1 MPYSF
6 DQVIDRRNTQST
18 KWEKFD
24 ADVLP
29 FWVADMDFA
38 APELILDALRQR
50 LEHPI
55 LGYTTQPA
63 SLTEAFQNWLRHHY
77 SWDVPADWVCWVPGV
92 VPALNLSA
100 RTLPSD
106 SEIMIPTPVYH
117 PFLDVAK
124 NATLSDIQVPMQ
136 VTQNSSGN
144 KWQMDL
150 DAMTDAL
157 TPKTRMLMICN
168 PQNPTGRCYNTDELN
183 LLAEFIEK
191 HDLLLVSDEI
201 HCNILLDPGVSHQ
214 PLGKL
219 HPALAPRTIHLYAA
233 TKVYN
238 IPGISCA
245 AAVIPDD
252 KLRREFMRA
261 RAGLLPGIGPLG
273 FLSSEVA
280 FNDRSSWVAD
290 LMTYLRGN
298 LAAVKACVGDRLTP
312 LEATYLAWINVADL
326 GLKNTETYFAQHGIG
341 ISPGAQFGNADYI
354 RFNFA
359 CPRTTLDEGLKRL
372 SYAINQAGT
381 DQIDKS

>member
-55 LGYTTQPA
+55 LGYTSEPA
-63 SLTEAFQNWLRHHY
+63 SLTEAFQRWLNHHY
-77 SWDVPADWVCWVPGV
+77 NWDVPAEWVAWVPGV

-100 RTLPSD
+100 RTLPTG
-106 SEIMIPTPVYH
+106 SEIIIPTPVYH

-124 NATLSDIQVPMQ
+124 NAGLQDIQVPMQ
-136 VTQNSSGN
+136 VNKQPAGD
-144 KWQMDL
+144 KWQMDF
-150 DAMTDAL
+150 DALADAL

-168 PQNPTGRCYNTDELN
+168 PQNPTGRCYDTDELN
-183 LLAEFIEK
+183 QLAEFIEK
-191 HDLLLVSDEI
+191 YDLLLVSDEI
-201 HCNILLDPGVSHQ
+201 HCNILLDPSVTHQ

-219 HPALAPRTIHLYAA
+219 HPALAQRTIHLYAA

-245 AAVIPDD
+245 AAVIPDH

-280 FNDRSSWVAD
+280 FNDRSSWVPD
-290 LMTYLRGN
+290 LMAYLRDN

-312 LEATYLAWINVADL
+312 LEATYLAWIKVADL
-326 GLKNTETYFAQHGIG
+326 GLKNTEAYFAQHGIG
-341 ISPGAQFGNADYI
+341 ISPERSLAT
-354 RFNFA
+354 
-359 CPRTTLDEGLKRL
+359 PTTSVSTLPVHVRL
-372 SYAINQAGT
+372 WMKVSGV
-381 DQIDKS
+381 